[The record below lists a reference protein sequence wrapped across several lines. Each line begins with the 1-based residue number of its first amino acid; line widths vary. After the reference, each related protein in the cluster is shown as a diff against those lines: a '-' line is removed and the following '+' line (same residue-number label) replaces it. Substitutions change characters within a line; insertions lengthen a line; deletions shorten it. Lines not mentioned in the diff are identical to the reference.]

1 MRHAILWITLLLV
14 PLIGG
19 TTAHAFFDISGP
31 IQRAIMIANQVT
43 QIGHAVTSLASLRE
57 QFGKLKEQYEHIR
70 AQTLGEVGQLTETL
84 TDLSSLPG
92 QLVGTRLTWRDDF
105 TDPTT
110 AGLVDALD
118 LFSNDG
124 TPLTGHWR
132 DRMTEADTVTEHDV
146 LRQYMDL
153 PTRLANQAAAN
164 YRHRHEQGAQ
174 RTVMNYAMNDAAAG
188 AAGAVKSALD
198 SYARLRAQTNTSPTA
213 LQQAQ
218 VAGLLTSGEV
228 SAALAQLHA
237 FEAAKDAAD
246 ALAAEQRRR
255 ELEAARLDAQRR
267 GQATYRR
274 RVAGIAA
281 SRDGG
286 ESLKLRMTALYGG

>member
-1 MRHAILWITLLLV
+1 MRHAILWLTLLLV
-14 PLIGG
+14 PLIGHA
-19 TTAHAFFDISGP
+19 TTHAFFDISGP

-57 QFGKLKEQYEHIR
+57 QFGKLKEQYDHIR
-70 AQTLGEVGQLTETL
+70 AQTLGEVGQLTDAFA
-84 TDLSSLPG
+84 DLSSLPG
-92 QLVGTRLTWRDDF
+92 QLVGSGLTWRDDF

-124 TPLTGHWR
+124 APLTGHWR
-132 DRMTEADTVTEHDV
+132 DRMTEVRAVTEQDV
-146 LRQYMDL
+146 LGQYTDL
-153 PTRLANQAAAN
+153 PTRLARQAAAN
-164 YRHRHEQGAQ
+164 YRQRQEQGAR

-188 AAGAVKSALD
+188 AAGAVKSALE
-198 SYARLRAQTNTSPTA
+198 SYETIRAQSNTSPTA

-218 VAGLLTSGEV
+218 VAGMLTSGEV
-228 SAALAQLHA
+228 SAALAQLRA